1 MFLNFTLTHPNTK
14 VSQVVVSSDLMTL
27 VNADDDGDGDG
38 DADDGDDDAD
48 ADDGDDDGSE

>member
-14 VSQVVVSSDLMTL
+14 VSQVAVSSDLMIL
-27 VNADDDGDGDG
+27 INADDDDG
-38 DADDGDDDAD
+38 DADDDDDGD

>member
-38 DADDGDDDAD
+38 DGDAD